1 MFIFTKKLPNGR
13 FIRSHKI
20 GHLIHEPSIGVCE
33 IEFQTTNYRDSLF
46 TEYSIQFPEKL
57 FSAVAK
63 RRSEYLCG
71 RISAQTLLNRKNIYA
86 QIPQSKEGAPIWPS
100 GWIGSISHTKNCA
113 MAVMASQNKRYILGI
128 DIENFNPEALSEIAG
143 MIIQDSEKKLLVQN
157 EIDYNLGLHIAF
169 SAKESLYKALYPQVK
184 KVFGFESAI
193 ITDINTYNKTFSIQL
208 THDLTHEFQA
218 GFQRIGYY
226 QLDKH
231 KIVTIIY

>member
-1 MFIFTKKLPNGR
+1 MLIFTKKSPNGR

-33 IEFQTTNYRDSLF
+33 IEFQTTNYRDTLF

-57 FSAVAK
+57 FSAVSK

-71 RISAQTLLNRKNIYA
+71 RICAQTLLNLKNIYA
-86 QIPQSKEGAPIWPS
+86 QITQSKEGAPIWPS
-100 GWIGSISHTKNCA
+100 GWIGSISHTENCA
-113 MAVMASQNKRYILGI
+113 MAVMVSQNKSHILGI

-143 MIIQDSEKKLLVQN
+143 IIIQDSEKKLLVEN
-157 EIDYNLGLHIAF
+157 EIDYNLALHIAF
-169 SAKESLYKALYPQVK
+169 SAKESFYKALYPQVK

-193 ITDINTYNKTFSIQL
+193 ITDINTHNKTFSIQL
-208 THDLTHEFQA
+208 THDLNHEFQT